1 MPSNAQPARSVPAS
15 APQRVEAPPRHPPL
29 RAVPPLGVAV
39 PAGRPVSPR
48 EAEPRTAPPER
59 APSRPA
65 AARAAVRPAPEEERG
80 SRGWELTLFRHL
92 NYPGTRR

>member
-1 MPSNAQPARSVPAS
+1 MSSNAQPTRSVPAS
-15 APQRVEAPPRHPPL
+15 APQRVETPPRRPPL

-48 EAEPRTAPPER
+48 EAEPQTEPPQR
-59 APSRPA
+59 APARLA
-65 AARAAVRPAPEEERG
+65 AARRTARPAPEEERG

>member
-15 APQRVEAPPRHPPL
+15 APQRVESPARRPPL

-39 PAGRPVSPR
+39 PSARPASSKA
-48 EAEPRTAPPER
+48 AEPRSESPGHAP
-59 APSRPA
+59 ARPA
-65 AARAAVRPAPEEERG
+65 AARPTPEEERG